1 MQALTIFEAMLTAA
15 APVVAIVGARI
26 YPLELPQ
33 TAPAV
38 PLPAIVTRL
47 VSDDG
52 LPTLDAA
59 AGYQMRSAI
68 VELHLV
74 AKSITAL
81 YSLRQAVGA
90 ACDFQRGTFAGLFVN
105 AVQPGRDGAT
115 ETDSALGVWYQP
127 ITFSIT
133 YKR

>member
-15 APVVAIVGARI
+15 APVVAIVATRI
-26 YPLELPQ
+26 YPLELPH
-33 TAPAV
+33 TAPKI

-59 AGYQMRSAI
+59 AGYQMRSAV

-74 AKSITAL
+74 AGSITAL
-81 YSLRQAVGA
+81 YALHQAVSA
-90 ACDFQRGTFAGLFVN
+90 ACDFQRGAFAGFFVN
-105 AVQPGRDGAT
+105 AVQPGRSGAT

-127 ITFSIT
+127 ITFSLT